1 MGDKLGGDVIFEPLK
16 WRNIGIKNRIFRS
29 SISGRWDN
37 EDGSLTQVRV
47 NWESQFAK
55 GGVGAIISSFV
66 PVLMAGRILPN
77 YGTIHRDDF
86 IPLWAKVGEAVHKFG
101 CKFIMQLSHSG
112 RQLDMPGISNQHR
125 ISRSSTSRT
134 ESLNGILTQAM
145 TQAEIDHTVK
155 AFADGAWR
163 AREAGLD
170 GVELHASHG
179 YLITQFLSSGI
190 NDRKDGYGGELR
202 NRARF
207 LLEIIG
213 AIRDR
218 VGRDYHLQVKL
229 NAIDYNNVIP
239 WEKKG
244 NTLDEGLQLSRWVEE
259 AGADALH
266 ISEGSLF
273 PHPLIPPGDFD
284 FDTIEKTYDTVLS
297 SGIYTFRNYLSFRYR
312 VLRPIFRWLWFRMK
326 KGHLVEG
333 VGLEYARAV
342 KKVVSIPVINTG
354 GYQNATFIR
363 KALSESAPGAKDAL
377 DGVSIA
383 RSLIAN
389 PDLPQQWQAGR
400 DLPLIPC
407 TYCNKCLLNAPK
419 NPLGCYELSRYGGD
433 YDKMLEQILSI
444 YKVRP
449 DLVVP

>member
-1 MGDKLGGDVIFEPLK
+1 MSADVIFEPLK

-86 IPLWAKVGEAVHKFG
+86 IPLWAKVGEAVHKFD

-239 WEKKG
+239 WEE
-244 NTLDEGLQLSRWVEE
+244 EGE
-259 AGADALH
+259 H
-266 ISEGSLF
+266 
-273 PHPLIPPGDFD
+273 
-284 FDTIEKTYDTVLS
+284 
-297 SGIYTFRNYLSFRYR
+297 SG
-312 VLRPIFRWLWFRMK
+312 
-326 KGHLVEG
+326 
-333 VGLEYARAV
+333 
-342 KKVVSIPVINTG
+342 
-354 GYQNATFIR
+354 
-363 KALSESAPGAKDAL
+363 
-377 DGVSIA
+377 
-383 RSLIAN
+383 
-389 PDLPQQWQAGR
+389 
-400 DLPLIPC
+400 
-407 TYCNKCLLNAPK
+407 
-419 NPLGCYELSRYGGD
+419 
-433 YDKMLEQILSI
+433 
-444 YKVRP
+444 
-449 DLVVP
+449 